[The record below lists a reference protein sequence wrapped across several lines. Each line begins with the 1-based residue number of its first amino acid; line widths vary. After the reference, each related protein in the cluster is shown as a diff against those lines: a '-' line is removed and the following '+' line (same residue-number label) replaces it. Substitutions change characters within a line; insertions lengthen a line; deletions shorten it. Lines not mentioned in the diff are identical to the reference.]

1 MTGAIPISDYSTL
14 LFIDTMVV
22 LEGEALES
30 QPWHEI
36 DPSGRILILVV
47 PQVLKEVDKR
57 KRDGR
62 LQKHARAFNRLMM
75 PAAETGLAQTIVKG
89 PPDVDIHIV
98 APGKLNWDRWPDL
111 DPDEPDAR
119 VVAQVLSARGFPLR
133 RALFF
138 SNDINPISMASR
150 HGLRTRKMPESW
162 LRQPKPSP
170 HQNELNKYK
179 ARVKELEASEP
190 ELSAE
195 VNFNCLS
202 PFQHNR
208 IAPLDK
214 NAKNDLY
221 FRIRSENPKISQ
233 GTSVFDQ
240 NYLSYDDDY
249 DEKYDS
255 YINNILPSFVGNM
268 HLKLQRM
275 YGQLPFILRVQNTGH
290 IQAENLVLTIR
301 AETGLVSRKWYVTSV
316 PSAPRPR
323 PFRSLSPRINYD
335 DIIPL
340 PPSPREVSVKDGLEG
355 GRVLEVHCAD
365 FRHGREWMFEGIATI
380 DPAGDDPFALTVSMT
395 ASNKKGV
402 VTSKYSL
409 PHIAQEKL
417 VSDFF
422 DLGKVRFIKET
433 PFEKE
438 LQEAKETE
446 LFDRFDFDLM
456 DDED

>member
-22 LEGEALES
+22 LEGEALEF

-36 DPSGRILILVV
+36 DPSGPILILVV

-75 PAAETGLAQTIVKG
+75 PAAETGQAQTIVKG
-89 PPDVDIHIV
+89 SPVVDIQIV
-98 APGKLNWDRWPDL
+98 ASGKLNWDTWPDL

-119 VVAQVLSARGFPLR
+119 VVAQVLSARGVPLER
-133 RALFF
+133 GLFF

-162 LRQPKPSP
+162 LRQPEPNP
-170 HQNELNKYK
+170 HQKELNKYK
-179 ARVKELEASEP
+179 ARVKELEAGEP

-195 VNFNCLS
+195 INFSCLS

-208 IAPLDK
+208 IAPLGK
-214 NAKNDLY
+214 NAQNDLY

-233 GTSVFDQ
+233 ASSTFDP
-240 NYLSYDDDY
+240 NYLRYDDEY
-249 DEKYDS
+249 DEDYDS
-255 YINNILPSFVGNM
+255 YINNILPSFVENM

-275 YGQLPFILRVQNTGH
+275 YGQLPFTLRVQNAGH

-316 PSAPRPR
+316 PLAPKPRPYR
-323 PFRSLSPRINYD
+323 ALSPRIDYD
-335 DIIPL
+335 DIIP
-340 PPSPREVSVKDGLEG
+340 PPLAPREVSVKDGLEG

-365 FRHGREWMFEGIATI
+365 FRHGREWAFEGIATI
-380 DPAGDDPFALTVSMT
+380 DPAGDDPFFLTVTMT
-395 ASNKKGV
+395 ASNMKGV
-402 VTSKYSL
+402 VTAKFEL

-422 DLGKVRFIKET
+422 DLEKVGFVKER

-438 LQEAKETE
+438 LQEAIETE
-446 LFDRFDFDLM
+446 QFDRFDFDLL